1 MIAENYADFQ
11 SKLVNAI
18 TESLNLPENK
28 GISDD
33 LLKQS
38 LEKNPKMTPE
48 EWSKIKADFLVFIF
62 AEVLKRNKSLN
73 DEFCGHLYKELRR
86 Q

>member
-11 SKLVNAI
+11 SKVISAI

-48 EWSKIKADFLVFIF
+48 EWSKIKADFLVFVF
-62 AEVLKRNKSLN
+62 TEVLKRDKKLN
-73 DEFCGHLYKELRR
+73 DEFCMHLMKEAST
-86 Q
+86 

>member
-11 SKLVNAI
+11 SKVISAI

-33 LLKQS
+33 LLRQS

-48 EWSKIKADFLVFIF
+48 EWSKIKADFLVFVF
-62 AEVLKRNKSLN
+62 TEVLKRNKNLN
-73 DEFCGHLYKELRR
+73 DEFCGHLYRELRG
-86 Q
+86 

>member
-28 GISDD
+28 GISED
-33 LLKQS
+33 LLKYF
-38 LEKNPKMTPE
+38 LKKNPNMTPE
-48 EWSKIKADFLVFIF
+48 EWNKIKGSFLVYVFT
-62 AEVLKRNKSLN
+62 EVLKRDKKLN
-73 DEFCGHLYKELRR
+73 DEFCMHLMKEASA
-86 Q
+86 

>member
-28 GISDD
+28 GISED
-33 LLKQS
+33 LLKHF
-38 LEKNPKMTPE
+38 LKKNPNMTPE
-48 EWSKIKADFLVFIF
+48 EWNKIKGSFLVYVFT
-62 AEVLKRNKSLN
+62 EVLKRDKKLN
-73 DEFCGHLYKELRR
+73 DEFCMHLMKEANA
-86 Q
+86 

>member
-1 MIAENYADFQ
+1 MIAENYTDFQ

-33 LLKQS
+33 LLKRS

-48 EWSKIKADFLVFIF
+48 EWSKIKADFLVFVF
-62 AEVLKRNKSLN
+62 TEVLKRDKKLN
-73 DEFCGHLYKELRR
+73 DEFCMHLMKEASA
-86 Q
+86 

>member
-1 MIAENYADFQ
+1 MLAKNYADFQ
-11 SKLVNAI
+11 SKVINAI

-48 EWSKIKADFLVFIF
+48 EWNKTKADFLVFVF
-62 AEVLKRNKSLN
+62 TEVLKRNKSLN
-73 DEFCGHLYKELRR
+73 DEFCGHLYRELRGK
-86 Q
+86 

>member
-11 SKLVNAI
+11 GKLVNAI

-48 EWSKIKADFLVFIF
+48 EWSKIKADFLVFVF
-62 AEVLKRNKSLN
+62 TEVLKRDKKLN
-73 DEFCGHLYKELRR
+73 DEFCMHLMKEANT
-86 Q
+86 